1 MCPWLCMQWRGD
13 GKRRKRRKRRQARH
27 TGEVETAE
35 HGVDLT
41 GHEPA
46 RREERG
52 KKGGGGGGMQE
63 KRWGRGREGKMEGCK
78 KGGEGRERRRW
89 REGRRK

>member
-1 MCPWLCMQWRGD
+1 
-13 GKRRKRRKRRQARH
+13 
-27 TGEVETAE
+27 
-35 HGVDLT
+35 
-41 GHEPA
+41 
-46 RREERG
+46 
-52 KKGGGGGGMQE
+52 MQE

>member
-1 MCPWLCMQWRGD
+1 MQWRGD

-52 KKGGGGGGMQE
+52 KKGGGG
-63 KRWGRGREGKMEGCK
+63 EGCK
-78 KGGEGRERRRW
+78 KRGGGGEGRGRW
-89 REGRRK
+89 RDARKEVREGKGGDGGREEENRGE